1 MWTQDVQESQGHIG
15 FPKLNNSHSLL
26 LSAPAP
32 KTAKPEQNTRPCV
45 ALLHAWE
52 KKVEDDFS
60 QKETQDG
67 EIIFNLCPS
76 QAQATP
82 VILAGVIKGR
92 HTALF

>member
-1 MWTQDVQESQGHIG
+1 M
-15 FPKLNNSHSLL
+15 
-26 LSAPAP
+26 
-32 KTAKPEQNTRPCV
+32 
-45 ALLHAWE
+45 ALLHACE
-52 KKVEDDFS
+52 KKMEDDFS

-82 VILAGVIKGR
+82 VILDSVIKGR

>member
-1 MWTQDVQESQGHIG
+1 MPLL
-15 FPKLNNSHSLL
+15 PKL
-26 LSAPAP
+26 LSQSKKNEAPCGPAACLR
-32 KTAKPEQNTRPCV
+32 KEM
-45 ALLHAWE
+45 
-52 KKVEDDFS
+52 EDDFS